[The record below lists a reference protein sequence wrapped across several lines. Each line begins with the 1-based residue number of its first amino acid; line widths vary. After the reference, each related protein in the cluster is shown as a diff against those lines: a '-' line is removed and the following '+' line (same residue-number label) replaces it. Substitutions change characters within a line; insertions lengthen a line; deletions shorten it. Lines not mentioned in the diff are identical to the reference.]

1 MKLLNKITSILLTV
15 LLLLTSVPTLSSLA
29 ISEDDNVVP
38 NVINQETES
47 EAVSS
52 KPLLYNPATDTLR
65 SDLRK
70 LDSEMMQG
78 NETRVRQSSSSK
90 VLPEASLPSSCDLR
104 GTKYLPPITNQGDLG
119 SCVSEANTYMQFS
132 NAVARYV
139 EANGIDSNWNP
150 SKNKKYTFSPKW
162 TYNLAGANVSKVYD
176 ALADHGAVTY
186 DGYVFDEK
194 KTGGHTKLPT
204 QNNVEIRTEE
214 TMYSALKYRL
224 KEKEGY
230 DEYDMNSYSFSL
242 TTTSKGRELLNT
254 IKSAINQGNVVSTV
268 AYPFRWIYTRTSKAG
283 DIAKLGEH
291 VIVTAQG
298 EDMGRHCVAIVGYDD
313 NVEAQFGSVTMKGA
327 FLIAN
332 SWGASWKNKGYV
344 WMMYDAVNQESQFT
358 ALNNSSLYKCGMN
371 ITIDGSLKVYSSTF
385 YSESSNW
392 QFTDKGS
399 TTINGKSY
407 RKYTIA
413 RSSGIDAS
421 IGPYITYSNMSPT
434 SAPLLTIEPTV
445 FSEWCM
451 IPYSDITKFSGFDS
465 ANYNKDYLDTY
476 WLCPANGDY
485 VGKYFL
491 DCGKQVTVQGR
502 SIGMSA
508 FNKGATPEAHSLTLS
523 GAYATSQGQN
533 FVVKMVAKASPVQKL
548 QRQPALDLFCILYW
562 DRDVTV
568 DMPDLMLEVDAQV
581 YDRDD
586 INLKVFNSRIIT
598 EYYKPF
604 MFEDIESRP
613 FRGFS
618 FSGVEAAK
626 MTSPQSVKLYFNL
639 DCLSLYSDKQYT
651 DYTWGAKV
659 YCDSVSGKP
668 VNITGF
674 KIISGKTNKVISGGN
689 FSTAVKLSDGD
700 SRVFEYSV
708 SSNLSIKSTD
718 KTTVSAKSGE
728 DSITLTWT
736 GVENADGYIVYRRF
750 PGEKMWGKIA
760 TLSCGSAKGYVDK
773 SCSAGKIYYYMVM
786 PYSVSNNTYTYGAH
800 SNQSNASAL
809 IGSSSLISVTEGNS
823 GITLK
828 WTSAKYAN
836 GYRVL
841 KRKPKDTVWS
851 VEKVL
856 GNVTQYVC
864 SNVSQAEEYYFTV
877 QPLFTS
883 GQYTVYGSFDAV
895 GKIGYLSPKSNYIFK
910 SGDVVT
916 LSEDAR
922 LIDSTL
928 INNALTNYQFL
939 VKSVDNK
946 YASLTI
952 TLNSKLFVNGLTV
965 FDFLSFFGHDVF
977 NTPNYQTI
985 IDTVLSGRDYYLSF
999 EISTYYLNFLYS
1011 YGQVDSDIMGD
1022 TDDFSVEIAPDSDT
1036 AFDDSDEFDWDSWED
1051 ITDETDDD
1059 VMFDVDT
1066 DEFIIDLPLITITT
1080 DLDNTS
1086 DSPTKEPIIYDFK
1099 VGDTVH
1105 LLNGSQLGDNDT
1117 IQYEGLVLDY
1127 RVVLIEEDAVTLR
1140 LDVNPELMKELDV
1153 DTEGMLS
1160 IIGCS
1165 HDSQDFDYSTYVS
1178 AITAG
1183 KGYSFYFM
1191 VPISSLTYEKPR
1203 TTDKENYNTTDT
1215 DFGFAQGDVVN
1226 LLSGAS
1232 NLNGS
1237 SISKNLFNLDYTVLQ
1252 ISEEGELSLMINV
1265 SNNLLDN
1272 LKISL
1277 SEFIY
1282 SIGFEDLN
1290 DMDIEYEYAKEIL
1303 EDNHEF
1309 SVVFTV
1315 SYKYAKKVRSASKGL
1330 TGDADCN
1337 GEVNM
1342 VDVTTIQKVIAMLS
1356 SFDDY
1361 GAMSNANAD
1370 CDHSGEVNM
1379 QDVTLLQRFIAQLVS
1394 SL

>member
-1 MKLLNKITSILLTV
+1 MKLLKKITSIFLTV
-15 LLLLTSVPTLSSLA
+15 LLLLTSVPIGNSLD
-29 ISEDDNVVP
+29 IGDNDNVVP
-38 NVINQETES
+38 NAINQETES
-47 EAVSS
+47 QAVSS
-52 KPLLYNPATDTLR
+52 KPLLYNPATDSLR
-65 SDLRK
+65 NDLRK
-70 LDSEMMQG
+70 IDSEMMEG

-90 VLPEASLPSSCDLR
+90 VLPEASLPSSYDLR

-139 EANGIDSNWNP
+139 EANGIDPNWNP
-150 SKNKKYTFSPKW
+150 SKSKKYTFSPKW

-176 ALADHGAVTY
+176 VLADHGAVSY
-186 DGYVFDEK
+186 DGYVYDEK

-230 DEYDMNSYSFSL
+230 DEYDMDSYSFSL
-242 TTTSKGRELLNT
+242 TTTTKGRELLNT
-254 IKSAINQGNVVSTV
+254 IKSAIAQGNVVSTV
-268 AYPFRWIYTRTSKAG
+268 AYPFRWIYTRTTKAG
-283 DIAKLGEH
+283 DIAKQGEH

-332 SWGASWKNKGYV
+332 SWGASWKNNGYV
-344 WMMYDAVNQESQFT
+344 WMMYDAVNEESEFT
-358 ALNNSSLYKCGMN
+358 ALNDSSLYKCGMN

-421 IGPYITYSNMSPT
+421 IGPYITYSNMSPA
-434 SAPLLTIEPTV
+434 SAPLLTTEPTV

-476 WLCPANGDY
+476 WICPANGDY
-485 VGKYFL
+485 NGKYFL

-502 SIGMSA
+502 SVGMSA
-508 FNKGATPEAHSLTLS
+508 FNNGASPETHSLTLS
-523 GAYATSQGQN
+523 GAYVTTEGQN
-533 FVVKMVAKASPVQKL
+533 FVVKMVAKSSPVQKL
-548 QRQPALDLFCILYW
+548 QRQPALDMFCILYW
-562 DRDVTV
+562 DRDITV
-568 DMPDLMLEVDAQV
+568 DMPDLVLEVDAQV

-586 INLKVFNSRIIT
+586 INLKVFNSRMIT

-618 FSGVEAAK
+618 FSGVEASK

-668 VNITGF
+668 VTITGC

-689 FSTAVKLSDGD
+689 LASAVKLSDGD
-700 SRVFEYSV
+700 SKVFEYSV
-708 SSNLSIKSTD
+708 SSNLSIKTTD

-728 DSITLTWT
+728 DCITLSWT
-736 GVENADGYIVYRRF
+736 SVENADGYVVYRRF
-750 PGEKMWGKIA
+750 PGDKMWGKIA
-760 TLSCGSAKGYVDK
+760 TLTCGNSKGYVDK

-800 SNQSNASAL
+800 SNQSNATAL
-809 IGSSSLISVTEGNS
+809 IGNSNIISATEGND

-828 WTSAKYAN
+828 WKTAKYAT

-841 KRKPKDTVWS
+841 KRKPKDTIWS
-851 VEKVL
+851 VEKTV
-856 GNVTQYVC
+856 GNVTQYDC
-864 SNVSQAEEYYFTV
+864 TSIPQSELHYFAV
-877 QPLFTS
+877 QPIYTS
-883 GQYTVYGSFDAV
+883 NGITVYGNFDSM
-895 GKIGYLSPKSNYIFK
+895 GKPGYLSPKSNYAFK
-910 SGDVVT
+910 VGDVVS
-916 LSEDAR
+916 LSEDSR
-922 LIDSTL
+922 LVDSTL
-928 INNALTNYQFL
+928 INNAATNYQFII
-939 VKSVDNK
+939 KSIDNK
-946 YASLTI
+946 YANLAI
-952 TLNSKLFVNGLTV
+952 TLNSELFENGITI
-965 FDFLSFFGHDVF
+965 FDFLSFFGSNVL
-977 NTPNYQTI
+977 NTPNYLTI
-985 IDTVLSGRDYYLSF
+985 VDTVLAGRNYYLSF

-1011 YGQVDSDIMGD
+1011 YGEIDSDIMGD
-1022 TDDFSVEIAPDSDT
+1022 TDDFFGEFDPDSDT
-1036 AFDDSDEFDWDSWED
+1036 LLDDSDDFDSDSWED
-1051 ITDETDDD
+1051 SPDETDDE
-1059 VMFDVDT
+1059 VIFDVDT

-1080 DLDNTS
+1080 DLDSTS
-1086 DSPTKEPIIYDFK
+1086 DTPTREPIIYDFK
-1099 VGDTVH
+1099 VGDIVH

-1127 RVVLIEEDAVTLR
+1127 RVVLIQEEAVTLR
-1140 LDVNPELMKELDV
+1140 LDVNPELMKELNV
-1153 DTEGMLS
+1153 DIEGMLS

-1191 VPISSLTYEKPR
+1191 VPISSLTYEKPK
-1203 TTDKENYNTTDT
+1203 TIDKENYNTTDT

-1226 LLSGAS
+1226 LISGAS

-1265 SNNLLDN
+1265 SNNLLST
-1272 LKISL
+1272 LKMSL

-1282 SIGFEDLN
+1282 SMGFEDLN

-1303 EDNHEF
+1303 GGNHEF

-1315 SYKYAKKVRSASKGL
+1315 SYKYAKKVRSASNGL
-1330 TGDADCN
+1330 PGDADCN
-1337 GEVNM
+1337 GDVNM

-1361 GAMSNANAD
+1361 GAMSKANAD

-1379 QDVTLLQRFIAQLVS
+1379 QDVTLLQKFIAQLVT